1 MTPSQANEILDN
13 WKFNIRSYPQA
24 TINEALCSTGDLT
37 TTLNGTPDSNEVRY
51 GDDNGTT

>member
-37 TTLNGTPDSNEVRY
+37 TTLSGTPQSNEVWY